1 MRKDRLYFFTF
12 LAITIIFILIAG
24 ISLRSFIKASANE
37 LLKTQLESS
46 KREAKEVASLI
57 GFQLANGMHR
67 DSVIQMVQKSI
78 ENTDIE
84 NGFICMFDW
93 SGREICHPDITR
105 VGQQI
110 SPEQSSVSSIDGEMT
125 SEDFYDLLVNK
136 KNTGG
141 LLDTSEG
148 EEGTEIIYLYPV
160 ANSDWIIAAHANT
173 DKINTQI
180 NGLRSRFY
188 TIFSIMGFAIVLS
201 SVILV
206 RLIGSSYEKRLE
218 AKNQK
223 LEDEVINLARLNK
236 DLDTYQQRI
245 TETKSEVAKTSTDKG
260 KKRILTYVRN
270 ELRPV
275 STEEIAYI
283 FMESTVTYV
292 VCFDGAQSTSNS
304 SLDELFSQLDGT
316 HFYRANRQFIVAI
329 SAIRRIIKYGN
340 NQLKLMVEPNSDFD
354 IIISK
359 NRAAVFKQWLNS

>member
-24 ISLRSFIKASANE
+24 VSVRSFIKASANE

-46 KREAKEVASLI
+46 QREAKEVASLI

-93 SGREICHPDITR
+93 SGKEICHPDITR

-110 SPEQSSVSSIDGEMT
+110 SPEQSSISSIDGEMT
-125 SEDFYDLLVNK
+125 SEDFYELLVTK
-136 KNTGG
+136 KSTGG
-141 LLDTSEG
+141 ILDSKDQTDNS
-148 EEGTEIIYLYPV
+148 EIIYLYPV

-173 DKINTQI
+173 AKINIQI
-180 NGLRSRFY
+180 NGLRNRFY
-188 TIFSIMGFAIVLS
+188 TIFSIMGFAIILS
-201 SVILV
+201 SVLMV

-236 DLDTYQQRI
+236 DLDSYQQKI
-245 TETKSEVAKTSTDKG
+245 VQEKPSKEAKATEKAKR
-260 KKRILTYVRN
+260 RILTYVRN
-270 ELRPV
+270 ELKPV

-292 VCFDGAQSTSNS
+292 VCFDGSQSTSNA
-304 SLDELFSQLDGT
+304 SLDELFSQIDDT
-316 HFYRANRQFIVAI
+316 HFYRANRQFIVSIAAI
-329 SAIRRIIKYGN
+329 SKIIKYGN
-340 NQLKLMVEPNSDFD
+340 NQLKLNVVPQSDFD

-359 NRAAVFKQWLNS
+359 NKAAEFKQWLNS